1 MTSYQEKAIEK
12 LKSAFFNHYS
22 FGRPE
27 THEFKEIHVE
37 EWENTETVY
46 VRLTVGMIGDEGTM
60 AEFYARDT
68 TAVCI
73 GKRGGY
79 FSYRDSSHKKC
90 SLNTFEAVTWGFHQE
105 QLREKRNK
113 KKEA

>member
-12 LKSAFFNHYS
+12 LKSAFFKHYS

-27 THEFKEIHVE
+27 EHEFKEIHVE
-37 EWENTETVY
+37 EWEITETVY
-46 VRLTVGMIGDEGTM
+46 VRLTVGMIGDEGTL
-60 AEFYARDT
+60 AECFCRDT

-79 FSYRDSSHKKC
+79 FSYREFSNKKC
-90 SLNTFEAVTWGFHQE
+90 TLSLLEAITWGFHCR
-105 QLREKRNK
+105 QLREKRL
-113 KKEA
+113 KKEEA